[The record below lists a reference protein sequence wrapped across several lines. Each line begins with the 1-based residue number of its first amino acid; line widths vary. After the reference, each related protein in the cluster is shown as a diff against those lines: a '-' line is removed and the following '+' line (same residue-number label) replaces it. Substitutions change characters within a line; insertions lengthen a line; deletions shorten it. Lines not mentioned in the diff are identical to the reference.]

1 MVNGAAA
8 RELGKIL
15 EVRSLSKRFGGM
27 QAVKDCSL
35 RIAADSITGLIGPN
49 GAGKSTVFTLIS
61 GFLRP
66 DAGEIVFAG
75 RRIDG
80 LPPHRVARLGLVRT
94 FQTPRE
100 LRELSVLENLMMV
113 PRPQFGES
121 LTGVLLFGS
130 RRVKREEREI
140 EQQALD
146 VLRTVGLEHQ
156 ARRRAADLSGG
167 QKKLLEIA
175 RCMMC
180 RPKLALLDEPTAGVN
195 PSLINDLV
203 EMIRLLHASGVTIVI
218 IEHNMNVVMRLC
230 EHVIVLDR
238 GEVMC
243 EGTPEQIQRDERVLA
258 AYLGSVPEA

>member
-1 MVNGAAA
+1 MSIDAL
-8 RELGKIL
+8 REPATIL

-27 QAVKDCSL
+27 QAVNGCSL
-35 RIAADSITGLIGPN
+35 RIAAGSITGLIGPN

-66 DAGEIVFAG
+66 DAGEILFDG
-75 RRIDG
+75 HRIEG
-80 LPPHRVARLGLVRT
+80 LPAHRVARLGLVRT

-100 LRELSVLENLMMV
+100 LRDLSVLENLMMV

-121 LTGVLLFGS
+121 LAGVMLLGS
-130 RRVKREEREI
+130 RRVRREEQEI
-140 EQQALD
+140 EQRALE
-146 VLRTVGLEHQ
+146 VLRTVGLDHQ

-180 RPKLALLDEPTAGVN
+180 QPRLALLDEPTAGVN

-203 EMIRLLHASGVTIVI
+203 EMIRLLHAGGVTIVI

-258 AYLGSVPEA
+258 AYLGSVP